1 MGRFKSY
8 TVQIEDFNKFFKNRV
23 GYEQIPSYTY
33 KSAAK
38 TTYLSVLLAALIAS
52 KLKPDNKQLQQLA
65 EM

>member
-1 MGRFKSY
+1 MK
-8 TVQIEDFNKFFKNRV
+8 QIEDFNKCFRNGM

-33 KSAAK
+33 RSVAK
-38 TTYLSVLLAALIAS
+38 TTYLTVLLAAIIVS